1 MTMRYFKSI
10 NNGYVLGIGI
20 GNVCTEI
27 TEAEYSTLLEVIRNK
42 PMSEN
47 GYDYRLKTDLTW
59 ERCETHTNEELDE
72 EITLEDAVSE
82 VDRLKALL
90 EQNGISYEKGE

>member
-1 MTMRYFKSI
+1 MRYYKI
-10 NNGYVLGIGI
+10 IDNDYLVAVGNGSGGE
-20 GNVCTEI
+20 EI

-42 PMSEN
+42 PISEN
-47 GYDYRLKTDLTW
+47 CYDYRLKTDLTW
-59 ERCETHTNEELDE
+59 ERCETYTNEEPDE